1 MRNKL
6 VMNFRDEVWISRLG
20 GSGWME
26 GEMHEE
32 VVCVELVLVL
42 VLLCD
47 MFILFLSR
55 KEMRWLSYYVF
66 DR

>member
-1 MRNKL
+1 
-6 VMNFRDEVWISRLG
+6 
-20 GSGWME
+20 
-26 GEMHEE
+26 MHEE